1 MQRVVQ
7 LLTTKVG
14 TAVFMQNLPWAL
26 WVICDIQL
34 ASLEM
39 AEEGHMSW
47 L

>member
-1 MQRVVQ
+1 MQQVVWP
-7 LLTTKVG
+7 LMTKEG
-14 TAVFMQNLPWAL
+14 TAVFMQNLPWTL

-39 AEEGHMSW
+39 AEEGHVSW